1 MGKKVHV
8 RNIWYTIT
16 WGSEHIT
23 HWFEVLGMGWCE
35 ENAGYSIRE
44 AGPDHFCGNLL
55 PRKRER
61 DWFELEWNMTDQ
73 ERAKGHWR

>member
-1 MGKKVHV
+1 V

-16 WGSEHIT
+16 WGPEHIT
-23 HWFEVLGMGWCE
+23 HQFEVVGMRWCE

-44 AGPDHFCGNLL
+44 AGPDHFCCHGKGND
-55 PRKRER
+55 EQ
-61 DWFELEWNMTDQ
+61 EWNMADQ